1 MERDNAL
8 LFDQVCKRYGDFP
21 AVDNLSF
28 SVPKGAMFGLLGG
41 NGAGKTTSIRMI
53 LDLVKPSGGRITVL
67 GQSNIASIRDRIG
80 YLPEERGLYK
90 NMKVLE
96 VVRYFAMLKGMDG
109 NKAERLARAMLEK
122 YGLAEFSRYKIQAL
136 SKGMSQKVQ
145 LIATVVHEPE
155 LVILDEPFSG
165 LDPVNQQVLE
175 QLIRDMAANGQ
186 TIIFSTHV
194 MQHAERLC
202 DHLLLLARG
211 HKVFDGTVREAKN
224 TLPKTLIIETE
235 DDISSLREH
244 PAVALLRAVGSDNAV
259 TDSDAADQPGGR
271 WEIFLQEGAEAQH
284 ILQHCF
290 AANIRLRAFEQRSP
304 SLHDVFV
311 HLVGNAQ
318 LAEQAEA
325 AA

>member
-8 LFDQVCKRYGDFP
+8 QFDQVSKRYGDFT

-28 SVPKGAMFGLLGG
+28 TVPAGTMFGLLGG

-53 LDLVKPSGGRITVL
+53 LDLVKPSSGHVTVL
-67 GQSNIASIRDRIG
+67 EQSNISSIRDRIG

-96 VVRYFAMLKGMDG
+96 IVRYFAMLKGMDST
-109 NKAERLARAMLEK
+109 KAEKAAQVMLEK

-145 LIATVVHEPE
+145 LISTVVHEPE

-175 QLIRDMAANGQ
+175 QLIRDMATNGQ

-202 DHLLLLARG
+202 NHLLLLARG
-211 HKVFDGTVREAKN
+211 HKVFDGTVTEAKN
-224 TLPKTLIIETE
+224 TLPKTLVIETD
-235 DDISSLREH
+235 DDITSLR
-244 PAVALLRAVGSDNAV
+244 N
-259 TDSDAADQPGGR
+259 DAAVKDIQTVTTDTNSGDNVSGR
-271 WEIFLQEGAEAQH
+271 WEIFLREGAEPQQV
-284 ILQHCF
+284 LQHCF
-290 AANIRLRAFEQRSP
+290 TENIRLRAFEQRNP

-311 HLVGNAQ
+311 HLVGGAQ
-318 LAEQAEA
+318 REETVEA